1 MKYHKITYPD
11 INNGEGFRVTLW
23 VAGCSH
29 HCKGCHNPETWDFET
44 GFLFTASTKEKL
56 FDILKLPY
64 IKGITFSGGEPL
76 DTFYEVLDLVKEIKK
91 EFPTKDIWL
100 YSGYTIEEIKNSF
113 RSEILEY
120 INVLVDGKF
129 ILEQKDLSLPFRG
142 SKNQNIIK
150 L

>member
-23 VAGCSH
+23 ISGCSH

-44 GFLFTASTKEKL
+44 GFLFTSTTKDEL
-56 FDILKLPY
+56 FNILRLPY
-64 IKGITFSGGEPL
+64 IKGVTFSGGEPL
-76 DTFYEVLDLVKEIKK
+76 DTFYEVIDLIKEIKK
-91 EFPTKDIWL
+91 EFPTKNIWL

-113 RSEILEY
+113 RREILEY
-120 INVLVDGKF
+120 IDVLVDGKF
-129 ILEQKDLSLPFRG
+129 ILEQKDLSLSFRG
-142 SKNQNIIK
+142 SKNQNVIK